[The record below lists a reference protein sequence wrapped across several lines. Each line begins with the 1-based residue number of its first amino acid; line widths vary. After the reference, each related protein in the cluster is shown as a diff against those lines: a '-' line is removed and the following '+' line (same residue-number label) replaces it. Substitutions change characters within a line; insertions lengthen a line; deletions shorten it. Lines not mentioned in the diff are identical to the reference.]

1 MDNNKK
7 TLILLSAVTFLA
19 NGDNLA
25 ASTLLSDI
33 ARDLGLTVSTAA
45 LSVTSYMLAF
55 GLFTIFFGP
64 LSDRYGKARVINV
77 AAIGTAVFSMVG
89 ALAYDLTS
97 LAFFRAMNGLFGAGI
112 MPVAVA
118 LIGEIYGEN
127 QRQKAIG
134 TVLGVAFLGGA
145 MSTAIGGAI
154 SYFGSWRL
162 VYLAY
167 GVAELI
173 LALLMLKVIQK
184 DTPKSD
190 TFNLFASYKVALSNS
205 PFMRKISLIALQ
217 GIVVFGS
224 FTYAGVTVAQKTGFN
239 VLFVGITLS
248 LFGIGTVLGGQLG
261 AALKK
266 RMNNSYLVLAGFIGL
281 ASLNVIAFFDHAVL
295 LGIGLLGFGV
305 SHMMVQTALLATVQ
319 DELHEM
325 KGTVMSLASFA
336 LFVGSAVGTSVIGAF
351 IATAGATVIYST
363 TSSILM
369 VNSIL
374 AAILITGYEIRKQ
387 KLAFSRVTK

>member
-173 LALLMLKVIQK
+173 LALLMLKIIQK

-281 ASLNVIAFFDHAVL
+281 VSLNLIAFFDHAVL
-295 LGIGLLGFGV
+295 LGVGLLGFGI
-305 SHMMVQTALLATVQ
+305 SHMMIQTALLATVQ

-374 AAILITGYEIRKQ
+374 AAILIAGYEIRKQ